1 MPVAT
6 GIIRDPNRPTVVA
19 LIQMTPQF
27 RGTANLDGS
36 HDPKMS
42 KRQLMSFPISWPKS
56 PEDVGHF

>member
-1 MPVAT
+1 
-6 GIIRDPNRPTVVA
+6 VVA

-42 KRQLMSFPISWPKS
+42 KGQFMGFAISRPKS
-56 PEDVGHF
+56 PKDIGHF